1 MPDIKLGNDVFYFKQ
16 AGQGEPLVFI
26 SGLAGDHTA
35 WDKQVPSHA
44 RHFRCITFDNRGIG
58 GSAKA
63 MAGLGPEDYT
73 LRLLADDVA
82 RLMDALGLAK
92 AHVAGASMGGAI
104 AQRFAI
110 DHPDRLLSLSLHS
123 TMGRINAQ
131 TKLKF
136 DVQLYLLQKLEVMD
150 VQMSIAPMIW
160 SEETLSKRYHI
171 IEAFRAARKDA
182 GPPAGKEVY
191 RLQILALL
199 GMDSFPGLGEIRVPV
214 LVTAG
219 ADDGLVPAS
228 ESALIHKAIPGSQFH
243 VFRGCGHAATV
254 ENTRGFNT
262 VSLKFLKRCGGRS
275 V

>member
-1 MPDIKLGNDVFYFKQ
+1 MPEIKLGNDVFFYKQ
-16 AGQGEPLVFI
+16 SGQGEPLIFI
-26 SGLAGDHTA
+26 SGLAGDHSA
-35 WDKQVPSHA
+35 WDSQVPSHA

-73 LRLLADDVA
+73 LKLLGDDVA
-82 RLMDALGLAK
+82 HLMDALKIEK
-92 AHVAGASMGGAI
+92 AHIAGASMGGAI

-110 DHPDRLLSLSLHS
+110 DHPGRLLSLSLHS
-123 TMGRINAQ
+123 TYARINAH

-160 SEETLSKRYHI
+160 SEETLTKRFHI
-171 IEAFRAARKDA
+171 IEAFRAARKNA
-182 GPPAGKEVY
+182 GPLASKETY
-191 RLQILALL
+191 RLQSLALL
-199 GMDSFPGLGEIRVPV
+199 GMDFYPRLGEIRVPV

-219 ADDGLVPAS
+219 ADDGLVPAA
-228 ESALIHKAIPGSQFH
+228 ESALVHKAIPGSEYH
-243 VFRGCGHAATV
+243 VFRGCGHATTV

-262 VSLKFLKRCGGRS
+262 VSLKFLKRCGGTA

>member
-1 MPDIKLGNDVFYFKQ
+1 MPEIKLGDDVFFYKQ
-16 AGQGEPLVFI
+16 VGQGEPLVFI

-35 WDKQVPSHA
+35 WDSQLASHA

-63 MAGLGPEDYT
+63 MAGLGPESYT
-73 LRLLADDVA
+73 LKLLGDDVA
-82 RLMDALGLAK
+82 RLMDALGIAK
-92 AHVAGASMGGAI
+92 AHVAGASMGGEI
-104 AQRFAI
+104 AQYFAI
-110 DHPDRLLSLSLHS
+110 NHPERLLSLSLHS
-123 TMGRINAQ
+123 TMGRVNAH

-160 SEETLSKRYHI
+160 SEETLSKRYHV
-171 IEAFRAARKDA
+171 IEAFRAARKNA
-182 GPPAGKEVY
+182 GPPASKEAY
-191 RLQILALL
+191 RLQSLALL
-199 GMDSFPGLGEIRVPV
+199 GMDTLPRLGEIRVPV

-228 ESALIHKAIPGSQFH
+228 ESALIHKAIPGSEYH
-243 VFRGCGHAATV
+243 VFKGCGHATTV
-254 ENTRGFNT
+254 ENARGFNT
-262 VSLKFLKRCGGRS
+262 VSLKFLKRCGGTA